1 MDKRSAVML
10 TLAVLVL
17 MTLAYLSVRDT
28 DSVETELGRLV
39 FTDLNASLDQVTQV
53 RINLGQQAV
62 SLEKQAGDWRVV
74 DRKGYSADMPQV
86 SRLLRSLA
94 DMVYLEPKTSRPERF
109 VSLSLANKDAQQGAA
124 TYVELQAPN
133 QLWSLLVGA
142 APVNRGGQYIRLPAQ
157 DQAWLVDQRLMLD
170 SSPAQWLSPVI
181 LNVDSEQVKTVI
193 LSRQN
198 AGMVKIGNISAAS
211 GEIENARVTNLPGDV
226 SVTYTGAADE
236 VTRALVNLRL
246 QDVQALNN
254 IDWQDAIAAQF
265 ELVDNKTLLIRGV
278 MVAGECW
285 ISVSL
290 GSDFS
295 PQERLIYGL
304 GDDVE
309 QWAYKVS
316 QYNYQLLARQM
327 VDFIEAE
334 AL

>member
-1 MDKRSAVML
+1 ML

-62 SLEKQAGDWRVV
+62 SLEKQAGEWRVV
-74 DRKGYSADMPQV
+74 DREGYSADMPQV

-198 AGMVKIGNISAAS
+198 TGMVKIGNISAAS

>member
-1 MDKRSAVML
+1 ML

-62 SLEKQAGDWRVV
+62 SLEKQAGEWRVV

-211 GEIENARVTNLPGDV
+211 GEIESARVTNLPGDV

>member
-1 MDKRSAVML
+1 ML

-62 SLEKQAGDWRVV
+62 SLEKQAGEWRVV

-198 AGMVKIGNISAAS
+198 TGMVKIGNISAAS

>member
-1 MDKRSAVML
+1 ML

-62 SLEKQAGDWRVV
+62 SLEKQAGEWRVV
-74 DRKGYSADMPQV
+74 DREGYSADMPQV

-142 APVNRGGQYIRLPAQ
+142 APINRGGQYIRLPAQ

-211 GEIENARVTNLPGDV
+211 GEIESARVTNLPGDV

>member
-1 MDKRSAVML
+1 MDKRSAGML
-10 TLAVLVL
+10 TVAVLVL
-17 MTLAYLSVRDT
+17 MTLAYFSVRDT
-28 DSVETELGRLV
+28 SSIKTQVGRVV
-39 FTDLNASLDQVTQV
+39 FADLDASLDQVTQV
-53 RINLGQQAV
+53 RINLGPQAV
-62 SLEKQAGDWRVV
+62 SLEKQAGEWRVV
-74 DRKGYSADMPQV
+74 DREGYRADMTQL
-86 SRLLRSLA
+86 SRLLRGLA
-94 DMVYLEPKTSRPERF
+94 DMVYLERKTSKPERF
-109 VSLSLANKDAQQGAA
+109 VGLSLADKDAQEGAA

-142 APVNRGGQYIRLPAQ
+142 APVSRGGRYIRLPAQ
-157 DQAWLVDQRLMLD
+157 DQAWLVDQSLMLD

-198 AGMVKIGNISAAS
+198 AGTVKIGNTSAAN
-211 GEIENARVTNLPGDV
+211 GEIESARVTNLPGDM

-246 QDVQALNN
+246 QDVQALND

-278 MVAGECW
+278 MVADECW

-290 GSDFS
+290 DSDFS

-309 QWAYKVS
+309 RWAYKVS

-327 VDFIEAE
+327 IDFIEAE

>member
-62 SLEKQAGDWRVV
+62 SLEKQAGEWRVV

>member
-1 MDKRSAVML
+1 ML

-74 DRKGYSADMPQV
+74 DREGYSADMPQV

-211 GEIENARVTNLPGDV
+211 GEIESARVTNLPGDV

>member
-1 MDKRSAVML
+1 ML

-62 SLEKQAGDWRVV
+62 SLEKQAGEWRVV

>member
-62 SLEKQAGDWRVV
+62 SLEKQAGEWRVV
-74 DRKGYSADMPQV
+74 DREGYSADMPQV

>member
-62 SLEKQAGDWRVV
+62 SLEKQAGEWRVV
-74 DRKGYSADMPQV
+74 DREGYSADMPQV

-198 AGMVKIGNISAAS
+198 TGMVKIGNISAAS

>member
-1 MDKRSAVML
+1 ML

-62 SLEKQAGDWRVV
+62 SLEKQAGEWRVV

-211 GEIENARVTNLPGDV
+211 GEIESARVTNLPGDV

-309 QWAYKVS
+309 QWAYKVR

>member
-62 SLEKQAGDWRVV
+62 SLEKQAGEWRVV

-211 GEIENARVTNLPGDV
+211 GEIESARVTNLPGDV

>member
-1 MDKRSAVML
+1 VDKRSAVML

-62 SLEKQAGDWRVV
+62 SLEKQAGEWRVV

>member
-1 MDKRSAVML
+1 ML

-62 SLEKQAGDWRVV
+62 SLEKQAGEWRVV
-74 DRKGYSADMPQV
+74 DREGYSADMPQV

>member
-1 MDKRSAVML
+1 ML

-62 SLEKQAGDWRVV
+62 SLEKQAGEWRVV
-74 DRKGYSADMPQV
+74 DREGYSADMPQV

-211 GEIENARVTNLPGDV
+211 GEIESARVTNLPGDV

>member
-1 MDKRSAVML
+1 ML

-62 SLEKQAGDWRVV
+62 SLEKQAGEWRVV
-74 DRKGYSADMPQV
+74 DREGYSADMPQV

-211 GEIENARVTNLPGDV
+211 GEIESARVTNLPGDV

-309 QWAYKVS
+309 QWAYKVR

>member
-62 SLEKQAGDWRVV
+62 SLEKQAGEWRVV

-198 AGMVKIGNISAAS
+198 TGMVKIGNISAAS

>member
-62 SLEKQAGDWRVV
+62 SLEKQAGEWRVV
-74 DRKGYSADMPQV
+74 DREGYSADMPQV

-211 GEIENARVTNLPGDV
+211 GEIESARVTNLPGDV

>member
-1 MDKRSAVML
+1 MDKLSAVML

-62 SLEKQAGDWRVV
+62 SLEKQAGEWRVV

>member
-1 MDKRSAVML
+1 ML

-62 SLEKQAGDWRVV
+62 SLEKQAGEWRVV
-74 DRKGYSADMPQV
+74 DREGYSADMPQV

-133 QLWSLLVGA
+133 QLWSLLVGG

>member
-1 MDKRSAVML
+1 ML

-62 SLEKQAGDWRVV
+62 SLEKQAGEWRVV
-74 DRKGYSADMPQV
+74 DREGY
-86 SRLLRSLA
+86 
-94 DMVYLEPKTSRPERF
+94 
-109 VSLSLANKDAQQGAA
+109 KDAQQGAA

>member
-1 MDKRSAVML
+1 ML

-62 SLEKQAGDWRVV
+62 SLEKQAGEWRVV

-226 SVTYTGAADE
+226 SVTYAGAADE

-246 QDVQALNN
+246 QLDALSARY
-254 IDWQDAIAAQF
+254 DRTVEHQTVAQVGQPF
-265 ELVDNKTLLIRGV
+265 
-278 MVAGECW
+278 C
-285 ISVSL
+285 
-290 GSDFS
+290 
-295 PQERLIYGL
+295 
-304 GDDVE
+304 
-309 QWAYKVS
+309 
-316 QYNYQLLARQM
+316 
-327 VDFIEAE
+327 
-334 AL
+334 

>member
-1 MDKRSAVML
+1 ML

-62 SLEKQAGDWRVV
+62 SLEKQAGEWRVV

-157 DQAWLVDQRLMLD
+157 DQAWLVDQRLMLG

>member
-1 MDKRSAVML
+1 ML

-62 SLEKQAGDWRVV
+62 SLEKQAGEWRVV

-109 VSLSLANKDAQQGAA
+109 VSLSLANKDVQQGAA

-211 GEIENARVTNLPGDV
+211 GEIESARVTNLPGDV

>member
-1 MDKRSAVML
+1 ML

-62 SLEKQAGDWRVV
+62 SLEKQAGEWRVV

-157 DQAWLVDQRLMLD
+157 DQAWLVDQRLKLD

-211 GEIENARVTNLPGDV
+211 GEIESARVTNLPGDV

>member
-10 TLAVLVL
+10 TLAVLML

-74 DRKGYSADMPQV
+74 DLKGYSADMPQV

-211 GEIENARVTNLPGDV
+211 GEIESARVTNLPGDV

>member
-1 MDKRSAVML
+1 M
-10 TLAVLVL
+10 
-17 MTLAYLSVRDT
+17 
-28 DSVETELGRLV
+28 E
-39 FTDLNASLDQVTQV
+39 
-53 RINLGQQAV
+53 
-62 SLEKQAGDWRVV
+62 
-74 DRKGYSADMPQV
+74 
-86 SRLLRSLA
+86 
-94 DMVYLEPKTSRPERF
+94 
-109 VSLSLANKDAQQGAA
+109 
-124 TYVELQAPN
+124 
-133 QLWSLLVGA
+133 
-142 APVNRGGQYIRLPAQ
+142 RLPAQ

-226 SVTYTGAADE
+226 SVTYTGAANE

>member
-62 SLEKQAGDWRVV
+62 SLEKQAGEWRVV

-133 QLWSLLVGA
+133 QLWSLLVGG

>member
-1 MDKRSAVML
+1 ML

-74 DRKGYSADMPQV
+74 DREGYSADMPQV

>member
-1 MDKRSAVML
+1 ML

-62 SLEKQAGDWRVV
+62 SLEKQAGEWRVV

-198 AGMVKIGNISAAS
+198 AGTVKIGNTSAAS
-211 GEIENARVTNLPGDV
+211 GEIESARVTNLPGDM